1 MNRQRT
7 ITTEHINLYIRK
19 ARFAEDAVVKSNY
32 INKVI
37 GILSLAK
44 ALDIITLEEYETYF
58 NQLFK

>member
-1 MNRQRT
+1 MNAQKT

-19 ARFAEDAVVKSNY
+19 ARIAEDEVVKANY

-58 NQLFK
+58 NQLYR